1 MFLTPDDLQLLTG
14 YRKAAKQVQWLVR
27 NAIPHF
33 VNRQGK
39 PVVPK
44 DLMNARTVTEKRLGD
59 VR

>member
-1 MFLTPDDLQLLTG
+1 LFLTQDQLQELTG
-14 YRKAAKQVQWLVR
+14 YRKATKQIQWLCR
-27 NAIPHF
+27 NAVPHF